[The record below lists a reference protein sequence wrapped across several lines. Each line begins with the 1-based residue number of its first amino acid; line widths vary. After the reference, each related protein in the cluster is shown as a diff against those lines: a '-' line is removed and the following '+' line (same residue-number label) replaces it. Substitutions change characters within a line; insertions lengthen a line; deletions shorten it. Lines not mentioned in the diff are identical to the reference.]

1 MDYYKVLDVHRD
13 CSKSEIKKAYH
24 KIALKNHPDKNSGND
39 EALETFKKATEAYEI
54 LSNDDKRKRYDN
66 FGTVEE
72 GLSGLNHLNIFE
84 QLFGDN
90 SLAKNFFGS
99 SFFSSQDLAMISN
112 NYESTTI
119 IINGNEK
126 ITKKT
131 VHTPSGVRTT
141 EYREYLNG
149 AAPKQDNDSRLG
161 IHSRGGFQ

>member
-1 MDYYKVLDVHRD
+1 MNDYYKTLGVKKD
-13 CSKSEIKKAYH
+13 CSKSELRKAYH
-24 KIALKNHPDKNSGND
+24 GIALKNHPDKNRGNK
-39 EALETFKKATEAYEI
+39 EALEIFKKATEAYEI
-54 LSNDDKRKRYDN
+54 LSNDEKRKSYNN
-66 FGTVEE
+66 FGTAEE
-72 GLSGLNHLNIFE
+72 GLTGLNHLNIFE

-99 SFFSSQDLAMISN
+99 SFFSSQELNMISN

-141 EYREYLNG
+141 EYREIIN
-149 AAPKQDNDSRLG
+149 RLYVFMF
-161 IHSRGGFQ
+161 I